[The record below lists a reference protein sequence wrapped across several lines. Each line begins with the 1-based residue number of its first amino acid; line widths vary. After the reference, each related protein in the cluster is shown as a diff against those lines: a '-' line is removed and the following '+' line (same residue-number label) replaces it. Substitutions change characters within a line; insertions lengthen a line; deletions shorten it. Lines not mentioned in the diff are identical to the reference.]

1 MLFLFFWF
9 FLGNVMDFDNTM
21 SKEINEKTTFP
32 SLDLGNTF

>member
-1 MLFLFFWF
+1 MLFFF
-9 FLGNVMDFDNTM
+9 FLGGGNVMDFDNTM